1 MADNLTTQ
9 TTVATP
15 PSGTVIAARNATYSG
30 DSAFIAPV
38 GLVEFSGSDDAKV
51 ATDITGL
58 QTALSALAVPA
69 TIYNGKKAVTTA
81 GTRVTL
87 ASSQAVKSVT
97 IKALVANTGVI
108 YVGDASVS
116 STTGFQLASGD
127 TISMDIAN
135 LSTVNLD
142 ASVSGEGVSYLGVG

>member
-51 ATDITGL
+51 ATDVTGL
-58 QTALSALAVPA
+58 NTALAALAVPS

-87 ASSQAVKSVT
+87 ASSQTIKSVT
-97 IKALVANTGVI
+97 IKALAANTGII
-108 YVGDASVS
+108 YVGDASVA
-116 STTGFQLASGD
+116 STTGFQLSAGESV
-127 TISMDIAN
+127 SFDIAN

-142 ASVSGEGVSYLGVG
+142 ASVSGEAVTYLGIG